1 MKIVG
6 IEKLSMVDFG
16 DKLTCTLFT
25 SGCNFRC
32 PFCHNSSLVLPTAEQ
47 TVLPNTQILDYLAK
61 RKGMLD
67 AVCITGGEPTLHKDL
82 GDFLAEIKAL
92 GYPIKLDSNGT
103 NPDMLQ
109 QLYADGLIDYVAMDI
124 KNSPAKYPLTAGIQ
138 DLDFGK
144 ITASA
149 AFLMS
154 SGIDYE
160 FRTTLIGGHHTQ
172 QDMHDIGVWLRGAKL
187 FYLQHFEDSENCISA
202 GLTAIPQDVAQEYSN
217 ILSGY
222 VRKVIL
228 RGY

>member
-1 MKIVG
+1 MKIAG

-16 DKLTCTLFT
+16 GKLTCTLFT
-25 SGCNFRC
+25 AGCNFRC
-32 PFCHNSSLVLPTAEQ
+32 PFCHNSSLVLPAANQ
-47 TVLPNTQILDYLAK
+47 TELAHTQILDYLTK
-61 RKGMLD
+61 RRGMLD
-67 AVCITGGEPTLHKDL
+67 AVCITGGEPTLHTDL
-82 GDFLAEIKAL
+82 GGFLAKIKAL

-124 KNSPAKYPLTAGIQ
+124 KNSPSKYPLTAGIQ
-138 DLDFGK
+138 DIDFGK
-144 ITASA
+144 IAASA

-160 FRTTLIGGHHTQ
+160 FRTTLISGHHTP
-172 QDMHDIGVWLRGAKL
+172 QDIHCIGEWLRGAKL
-187 FYLQHFEDSENCISA
+187 FYLQRFEDSENCLST
-202 GLTAIPQDVAQEYSN
+202 GLMPIPTDAAQDYVN

-222 VRKVIL
+222 VVKAML